1 MDMKIHNQGVRF
13 SLACVLLILG
23 VAWGSP
29 AWPAPP
35 SDKPG
40 ASPPGQAGGAHA
52 PAGDATASSGT
63 TTPSSGNS
71 VSGEAFGVF
80 VQTDVQ
86 AGVNSVKVRVPKTP
100 RVVLPPDGGMAS
112 DEVLQISIPNTLTSD
127 TLKVITTG
135 AIGESRASAQSS
147 ATVEALN
154 ILNGLV
160 TADVVV
166 AISSSSGDG
175 STATS
180 NADGSTIVGLSVNG
194 GFKEDVTPGPN
205 TQIPIPGVG
214 AVILNEQIRS
224 GDGVHSTALT
234 VNMIHVMLNGP
245 VTGDIIV
252 SSAHSDVN
260 FTPAP
265 TPVPATGFM
274 TGGGR
279 LGTGR
284 TIATFGFHAG
294 PTLKGQ
300 LEFIDHAKGLKIHST
315 GINSFSINGVC
326 VTVSGTARVNDLDG
340 VGFTVKHACDN
351 GEPGVGHDKF
361 EISQGDYD
369 SIYLGD
375 VLTGGNLQ
383 LH

>member
-1 MDMKIHNQGVRF
+1 
-13 SLACVLLILG
+13 
-23 VAWGSP
+23 
-29 AWPAPP
+29 
-35 SDKPG
+35 
-40 ASPPGQAGGAHA
+40 
-52 PAGDATASSGT
+52 
-63 TTPSSGNS
+63 
-71 VSGEAFGVF
+71 
-80 VQTDVQ
+80 
-86 AGVNSVKVRVPKTP
+86 
-100 RVVLPPDGGMAS
+100 MAS

-166 AISSSSGDG
+166 AMSSSSGDG

-180 NADGSTIVGLSVNG
+180 NADGSTIVGLSING
-194 GFKEDVTPGPN
+194 ALKEDVTPAPN
-205 TQIPIPGVG
+205 TQITIPGVG
-214 AVILNEQIRS
+214 TVILNEQIRS

-234 VNMIHVMLNGP
+234 VNMIHVVLNGLLT
-245 VTGDIIV
+245 TGDIIV

-284 TIATFGFHAG
+284 NIATFGFNAG
-294 PTLKGQ
+294 PRGSQGLKGQ
-300 LEFIDHAKGLKIHST
+300 LEYKDHAKDLTVHST
-315 GINSFSINGVC
+315 GITSFSSLGGTC
-326 VTVSGTARVNDLDG
+326 VTFSGTARVNNVDG
-340 VGFTVKHACDN
+340 FSFTVNHACDN
-351 GEPGVGHDKF
+351 GEPGVGRDTF
-361 EISQGDYD
+361 EISKDGYD
-369 SIYLGD
+369 SMYLGD